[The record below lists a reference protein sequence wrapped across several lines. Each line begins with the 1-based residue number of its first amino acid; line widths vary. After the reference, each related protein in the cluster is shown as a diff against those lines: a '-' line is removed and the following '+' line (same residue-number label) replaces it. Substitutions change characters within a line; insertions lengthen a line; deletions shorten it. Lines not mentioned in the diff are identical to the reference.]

1 MIVSQTPTILDD
13 RASWLYGREANVT
26 SQFGEDGLI
35 AATLGR
41 LGSTNRWCF
50 EVGANDGEF
59 YSNVN
64 ALWRTGWDAVLIE
77 SNAEHFAKL
86 KRYESQHVRCV
97 HATVGPDSLDQ
108 ILTAAGAPTDMDLGV
123 IDIDG
128 QDYWVWHGMQT
139 YRPRIMLVEFAHR
152 SEDSIGY
159 VPECGDESG
168 RQASYASI
176 LELGHSKGYVALAK
190 TCVNLLFARKE
201 LLES

>member
-1 MIVSQTPTILDD
+1 MAHAATILDD
-13 RASWLYGREANVT
+13 RASWLSGRESNIT

-41 LGSTNRWCF
+41 LGSINRWCF

-77 SNAEHFAKL
+77 SESEPFAKL
-86 KRYESQHVRCV
+86 QHYASQHVRCIQ
-97 HATVGPDSLDQ
+97 AKVGPDSLDQ
-108 ILTAAGAPTDMDLGV
+108 ILSAAGAPTDMDLGV
-123 IDIDG
+123 IDVDG
-128 QDYWVWHGMQT
+128 QDYWVWKGMEK

-152 SEDSIGY
+152 AENSIAY
-159 VPECGDESG
+159 IPACGDESN
-168 RQASYASI
+168 RQASYAAI